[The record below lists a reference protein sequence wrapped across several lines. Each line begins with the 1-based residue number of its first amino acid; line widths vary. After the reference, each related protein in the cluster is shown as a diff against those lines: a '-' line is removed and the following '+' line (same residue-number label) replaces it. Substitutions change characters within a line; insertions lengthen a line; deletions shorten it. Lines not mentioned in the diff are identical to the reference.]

1 MKKCAKCQINKELDL
16 FNKNNKSK
24 DGLTSYCK
32 ECAKEKTALWVK
44 NNTIKRQKN
53 QANYY
58 IRNSE
63 KLKEKQLNHRNTKES
78 KKLTSDYGFIYNLKK
93 YGLTPESYYQLLLD
107 QNNECCLCE
116 KEFTDKLK
124 PVIDHCH
131 TNQHVRGILC
141 IGCNVSLGH
150 IEKPGFLEKALD
162 YINKR

>member
-44 NNTIKRQKN
+44 NNTVKRQKN

-58 IRNSE
+58 IRNSK

-78 KKLTSDYGFIYNLKK
+78 KNLQVTMVLFIILK
-93 YGLTPESYYQLLLD
+93 SMD
-107 QNNECCLCE
+107 
-116 KEFTDKLK
+116 
-124 PVIDHCH
+124 
-131 TNQHVRGILC
+131 
-141 IGCNVSLGH
+141 
-150 IEKPGFLEKALD
+150 
-162 YINKR
+162 